1 MPQITIKH
9 KSWCFL
15 EPTYYA
21 PVNLEVQIFE
31 VNFLNIPSI
40 FYFRCFALRALEVGQ
55 EPLSK
60 VRVQPPVQ
68 EWLLTHL

>member
-1 MPQITIKH
+1 MRRPLLWGLYTKTLKKFQKILNLFFH
-9 KSWCFL
+9 KWVCESL
-15 EPTYYA
+15 KR
-21 PVNLEVQIFE
+21 
-31 VNFLNIPSI
+31 I